1 MYRHRIK
8 RFTLTVYEK
17 MMLNGW
23 FKVCVNTISGEPNGD
38 DPSEEIKP
46 PYKMCAL
53 ILYGPALYPDISLY
67 AEQRGGTE
75 EMVCVTHPSPRQCV
89 VNWIHNVLN
98 CYWWELIFTAIP
110 GWVNA
115 WFGWHQ
121 EAILQSRP
129 LFPESESF
137 AGQLGLRKSSYQMV
151 RQDLDPT
158 HCSYCQFPESLPVRG
173 VGMDKGLMPGC
184 VSQATT
190 ETNCNSSAGIKILF
204 SGEPCGVMTLKTFN
218 GQFFCVRNR
227 WVFSWAGRDIPYAF
241 PLSLV
246 HKRAIFLLFPP

>member
-1 MYRHRIK
+1 
-8 RFTLTVYEK
+8 

-98 CYWWELIFTAIP
+98 CY
-110 GWVNA
+110 
-115 WFGWHQ
+115 
-121 EAILQSRP
+121 
-129 LFPESESF
+129 
-137 AGQLGLRKSSYQMV
+137 
-151 RQDLDPT
+151 
-158 HCSYCQFPESLPVRG
+158 
-173 VGMDKGLMPGC
+173 
-184 VSQATT
+184 
-190 ETNCNSSAGIKILF
+190 
-204 SGEPCGVMTLKTFN
+204 
-218 GQFFCVRNR
+218 
-227 WVFSWAGRDIPYAF
+227 
-241 PLSLV
+241 
-246 HKRAIFLLFPP
+246 